1 MQETQRRCTDSK
13 KSLPAAN
20 TKGLNNVVNLTS
32 LQNRKNMSYAPIIIF
47 AFNRLDA
54 LRNTVESL
62 RKNTE
67 AAESNLYVFVDGARP
82 NKEGEDIKVRLV
94 QDFVANIYGFKSLHY
109 TFSKENKGLGP
120 SIIAGVTEVINQH
133 GEAIVLEDDLEVAP
147 GFLSYMNTMLDAYET
162 DQRIMQ
168 IAGYSTKISLPRGYK
183 YDIYLNRRGES
194 WSWATWA
201 DRWNSV
207 DWEVKDYPKLL
218 SDKKAQQEFNNIG
231 SDLFD
236 MLRGYM
242 EGRNKSWAVRFCYA
256 KFKKG
261 CYQVSPVKSLIR
273 NEGFNADATNC
284 KSYNR
289 FKYELND
296 SQTNF
301 TAVKEIPYVKS
312 IDKSANKYWSL
323 PFRVYGKVMTM
334 IKQKL

>member
-1 MQETQRRCTDSK
+1 MCVYEIEIND
-13 KSLPAAN
+13 
-20 TKGLNNVVNLTS
+20 
-32 LQNRKNMSYAPIIIF
+32 MSYAPIIIF

-54 LRNTVESL
+54 LQNTVESL

-67 AAESNLYVFVDGARP
+67 AAESFLYVFVDGPRVTKKGE
-82 NKEGEDIKVRLV
+82 KEKVEVVREYV
-94 QDFVANIYGFKSLHY
+94 KTITGFKSTAY
-109 TFSKENKGLGP
+109 IFSEANKGLGP
-120 SIIAGVTEVINQH
+120 SIISGVTDIINKY
-133 GEAIVLEDDLEVAP
+133 GCAIVLEDDLEVAP
-147 GFLSYMNTMLDAYET
+147 GFLSYMNTMLNAYES

-168 IAGYSTKISLPRGYK
+168 IAGFSTKISLPRGYR

-218 SDKKAQQEFNNIG
+218 SDKKAQQAFNNIG

-256 KFKKG
+256 MFKKG
-261 CYQVSPVKSLIR
+261 CYQVSPVKSLVR

-289 FKYELND
+289 FKYELNKT
-296 SQTNF
+296 QKTF
-301 TAVKEIPYVKS
+301 TPVSEISYVRS

-323 PFRVYGKVMTM
+323 QYRIYGKFMTY
-334 IKQKL
+334 IKKLK